1 MLAATSAFQK
11 RKPGFSIRVGVMHF
25 SSDVWSVLPIQPYDH
40 AKVVGA
46 LNRIP
51 APGGG
56 TAIGKA
62 MLRAREE
69 LYRGGAYRKYMV
81 VVTDGE
87 NGSGPDPGQVA
98 RQIHQRSEGAVQFF
112 FVAFDTDPK
121 KFGFLG
127 EVGGEVVRARNA
139 KELELALKDI
149 YEGKILAEADYGE
162 TELYDPRKPRKKGTP
177 R

>member
-1 MLAATSAFQK
+1 
-11 RKPGFSIRVGVMHF
+11 
-25 SSDVWSVLPIQPYDH
+25 
-40 AKVVGA
+40 
-46 LNRIP
+46 
-51 APGGG
+51 
-56 TAIGKA
+56 
-62 MLRAREE
+62 
-69 LYRGGAYRKYMV
+69 
-81 VVTDGE
+81 
-87 NGSGPDPGQVA
+87 
-98 RQIHQRSEGAVQFF
+98 VQFF

-139 KELELALKDI
+139 NELELALKDI